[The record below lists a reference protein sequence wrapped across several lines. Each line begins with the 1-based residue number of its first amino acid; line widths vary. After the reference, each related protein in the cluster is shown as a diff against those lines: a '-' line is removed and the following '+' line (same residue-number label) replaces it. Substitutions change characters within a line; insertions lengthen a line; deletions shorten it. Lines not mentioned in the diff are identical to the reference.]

1 MDTLI
6 TREEV
11 GAMFDAVAPRYDLL
25 NRVLSLGIDR
35 RWRRDA
41 VRALDLCPG
50 DLLVDICGGT
60 GDLALEAVRQVPG
73 LRTLNLD
80 LSPLMLRRYAE
91 RAGRRDGAA
100 AGAASPA
107 VVGDAMQLPLRS
119 GAAAA
124 AIVGFGIRNVPDRE
138 QALAEMHRLLAP
150 GGRLVVLEFALPGP
164 VAIRGPYLLY
174 LRHLVPRVAAL
185 LSPSPAAYRYLG
197 DSIAAFPA
205 PDAFARLIARAG
217 FARVSH
223 RPLTFGIAVRYLATK
238 A

>member
-41 VRALDLCPG
+41 VRALGLRPG

-60 GDLALEAVRQVPG
+60 GDLALEAVRRVPG
-73 LRTLNLD
+73 VRTVNLD
-80 LSPLMLRRYAE
+80 LSPLMLRRYAA
-91 RAGRRDGAA
+91 RT
-100 AGAASPA
+100 AGANGVATAGPA
-107 VVGDAMQLPLRS
+107 VVGDAMELPLRS

-124 AIVGFGIRNVPDRE
+124 AIVGFGIRNVPDRRR
-138 QALAEMHRLLAP
+138 ALVEMHRLLAP
-150 GGRLVVLEFALPGP
+150 GGRLVVLEFALPAP
-164 VAIRGPYLLY
+164 AIRGPYLLY
-174 LRHLVPRVAAL
+174 LRHVMPRVAAL
-185 LSPSPAAYRYLG
+185 LSPSPDAYRYLG

-205 PDAFARLIARAG
+205 PAAFAELIAGAG
-217 FARVSH
+217 FAHVNFE
-223 RPLTFGIAVRYLATK
+223 PLTFGIAVRYLAIRT
-238 A
+238 

>member
-41 VRALDLCPG
+41 VRALGLRPG

-60 GDLALEAVRQVPG
+60 GDLALEAVRRVPG
-73 LRTLNLD
+73 VRTVNLD
-80 LSPLMLRRYAE
+80 LSPLMLRRF
-91 RAGRRDGAA
+91 AA
-100 AGAASPA
+100 RTAGANGGATAGPA
-107 VVGDAMQLPLRS
+107 VVGDAMELPLRS

-124 AIVGFGIRNVPDRE
+124 AIVGFGIRNVPDRRR
-138 QALAEMHRLLAP
+138 ALVEMHRLLAP
-150 GGRLVVLEFALPGP
+150 GGRLVVLEFALPAP
-164 VAIRGPYLLY
+164 AIRGPYLLY
-174 LRHLVPRVAAL
+174 LRHVMPRVAAL
-185 LSPSPAAYRYLG
+185 LSPSPDAYRYLG

-205 PDAFARLIARAG
+205 PAAFAGLIAGAG
-217 FARVSH
+217 FAQVSFE
-223 RPLTFGIAVRYLATK
+223 PLTFGIAVRYLAIRT
-238 A
+238 